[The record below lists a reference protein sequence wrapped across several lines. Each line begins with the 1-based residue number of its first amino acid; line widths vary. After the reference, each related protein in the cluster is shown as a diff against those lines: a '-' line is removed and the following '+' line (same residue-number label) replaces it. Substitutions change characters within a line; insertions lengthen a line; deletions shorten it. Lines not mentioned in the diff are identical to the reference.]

1 MVAWF
6 SIKDFFRMSSMDVK
20 VLPRFDTRLGRS
32 MNFVTSSF
40 SFFELAELEAGEAG
54 EKGFD

>member
-1 MVAWF
+1 
-6 SIKDFFRMSSMDVK
+6 MSSMDVK